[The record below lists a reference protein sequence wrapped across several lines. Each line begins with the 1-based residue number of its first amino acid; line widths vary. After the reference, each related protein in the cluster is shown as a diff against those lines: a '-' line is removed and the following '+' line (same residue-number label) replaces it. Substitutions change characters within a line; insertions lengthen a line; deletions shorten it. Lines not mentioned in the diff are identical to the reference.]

1 MQAVLGRA
9 RHGVPAV
16 LAAGL
21 AGLMITGAAA
31 PAAASAPAAATPGK
45 TVLAWGS
52 NFYGELGNGTTT
64 DSNKPVAVKLPA
76 SLRYTTVRSELFS
89 LAVSTS
95 GKVFAWGNNAEGQL
109 GDGTTTGR
117 LKPVRVRLPAGVKVK
132 TAREGA
138 LFTLALTTAGKLL
151 AWGYNSS
158 GQLGNGSVKSRHL
171 PVSVQLP
178 RGVTI
183 TAISAGDDSA
193 LALTSTGRVLSWGG
207 NGAGQLGNGTSRARH
222 VPGYVKL
229 PAHTKITSIAAG
241 QETGYAVTSAGRLLA
256 WGLNAAG
263 ELGDGT
269 TKVRKTPVQV
279 KLPKGVKVAA
289 AAAGFMHALAL
300 TAGGRVLAWGYNAF
314 GQLGNGATT
323 DRHRPV
329 WVKFPAA
336 TRIRAL
342 IAGRYFS
349 MALTTGHRI
358 LTWGLNDLGQL
369 GNGSNTNSATP
380 VRVHLPAGFTPTA
393 IGAGW
398 DTHTGLAIGH
408 QIRD

>member
-171 PVSVQLP
+171 PVSVKLP

-207 NGAGQLGNGTSRARH
+207 NGAGQLGQRHQPRAARPGLRQAACAHEDHLHRGRPGDRLRRH
-222 VPGYVKL
+222 
-229 PAHTKITSIAAG
+229 I
-241 QETGYAVTSAGRLLA
+241 GR
-256 WGLNAAG
+256 
-263 ELGDGT
+263 
-269 TKVRKTPVQV
+269 
-279 KLPKGVKVAA
+279 
-289 AAAGFMHALAL
+289 AAAG
-300 TAGGRVLAWGYNAF
+300 
-314 GQLGNGATT
+314 LGTQ
-323 DRHRPV
+323 RSR
-329 WVKFPAA
+329 
-336 TRIRAL
+336 
-342 IAGRYFS
+342 
-349 MALTTGHRI
+349 
-358 LTWGLNDLGQL
+358 
-369 GNGSNTNSATP
+369 
-380 VRVHLPAGFTPTA
+380 
-393 IGAGW
+393 
-398 DTHTGLAIGH
+398 
-408 QIRD
+408 